1 MNKQSQKGFSLVELL
16 MYIAIVGAAAALMTG
31 VLTNVL
37 KVQTRESTSN
47 EVSNQL
53 NFVIQ
58 TIQRLVRESSLID
71 IETATTTS

>member
-1 MNKQSQKGFSLVELL
+1 MCKQSQKGFSLVELL